1 MTQPNIVVCIH
12 STPRVT
18 TTTEQIPYLS
28 NNTPHKYRF
37 LPCGVTGI
45 LYNLYI
51 LVLRGCAGLVK
62 ITLSRLLADT
72 NSKRPPPR
80 PPRFLR
86 PTFAPAA
93 PGPGPQQLAS
103 DSPSQQAKAEWAEL
117 LAGEAANTR
126 PIGRPKKECYGLT
139 VWLWG
144 YSRGTA
150 VCEGAMACMEGEAVW
165 LGEND
170 WAWGLKRG

>member
-1 MTQPNIVVCIH
+1 M
-12 STPRVT
+12 
-18 TTTEQIPYLS
+18 
-28 NNTPHKYRF
+28 
-37 LPCGVTGI
+37 
-45 LYNLYI
+45 
-51 LVLRGCAGLVK
+51 VK

-72 NSKRPPPR
+72 SSKKPPPR
-80 PPRFLR
+80 PPRLLR

-139 VWLWG
+139 VWLWV

-150 VCEGAMACMEGEAVW
+150 VMRRGNDTQGEAEGEAVW
-165 LGEND
+165 LGGND